1 MTKLSMQGRAPRIRK
16 RPSDFWERLKELDR
30 FFQGR
35 DEVHKTMRR
44 LVKHLEKANIPYAIA
59 GGMAVFAHHYRRTTN
74 DVDILLT
81 PEGFA
86 AFQRLFVPRHYRTM
100 PKRSRRF
107 LDRTNNMTLDI
118 LVTGHFPGSG
128 KPGPISYPDP
138 ADVGQTIEKIQVVN
152 LPNLVQLKLA
162 ARRYQDFADVVN
174 LIRFNQL
181 DESYLEKLDASVR
194 DDFIECL
201 EEKRRDDEY
210 EARE

>member
-1 MTKLSMQGRAPRIRK
+1 MLRSTKDYSLGIGGRPKTFWQGMKEISM
-16 RPSDFWERLKELDR
+16 

-44 LVKHLEKANIPYAIA
+44 LAKRLEKAGIPYVVV

-74 DVDILLT
+74 DVDFLVT
-81 PEGFA
+81 AHGFA
-86 AFQRLFVPRHYRTM
+86 EFQSLFVPKNYGRI

-107 LDRTNNMTLDI
+107 IDEVDKVTVDF
-118 LVTGHFPGSG
+118 LVTGHFPGTG

-138 ADVGQTIEKIQVVN
+138 TEVGQTIEKVQVVN
-152 LPNLVQLKLA
+152 LTNLVQLKLA

-181 DESYLEKLDASVR
+181 DESYLERLHSSVHGN
-194 DDFIECL
+194 FIECL
-201 EEKRRDDEY
+201 EEKRREDKY
-210 EARE
+210 EAQE

>member
-1 MTKLSMQGRAPRIRK
+1 MLRSTKDYSLGIGGRPKSFWQGMKDISM
-16 RPSDFWERLKELDR
+16 

-44 LVKHLEKANIPYAIA
+44 LAKRLEKASIPYAVV
-59 GGMAVFAHHYRRTTN
+59 GGMAVYAHHYRRTTN
-74 DVDILLT
+74 DVDFLVNSQ
-81 PEGFA
+81 GFTE
-86 AFQRLFVPRHYRTM
+86 FHRLFVPKNYDRIPNR
-100 PKRSRRF
+100 RRRF
-107 LDRTNNMTLDI
+107 IDQVNKVTVDF
-118 LVTGHFPGSG
+118 LVTGLFPGSG

-138 ADVGQTIEKIQVVN
+138 VDVRQTIEKIQVVN

-181 DESYLEKLDASVR
+181 DESYLEKLHHSVHG
-194 DDFIECL
+194 DFIECL
-201 EEKRRDDEY
+201 EEKRREEEY

>member
-1 MTKLSMQGRAPRIRK
+1 M
-16 RPSDFWERLKELDR
+16 

-44 LVKHLEKANIPYAIA
+44 LAKRLEKANIPYVVV
-59 GGMAVFAHHYRRTTN
+59 GGMAVFAHQYRRTTK
-74 DVDILLT
+74 DVDFLMTQDGFDEFLRLL
-81 PEGFA
+81 
-86 AFQRLFVPRHYRTM
+86 VPKHYAPI
-100 PKRSRRF
+100 PKPPRRF
-107 LDRTNNMTLDI
+107 IDEVNKVTVDF

-138 ADVGQTIEKIQVVN
+138 ADVSQTIEKIQVVN

-181 DESYLEKLDASVR
+181 GESFLKKIHSSVQG
-194 DDFIECL
+194 DFIECL
-201 EEKRRDDEY
+201 EEKRREEEY

>member
-1 MTKLSMQGRAPRIRK
+1 MLRSTKDYSLGIGGRPKTFWQGMKEISM
-16 RPSDFWERLKELDR
+16 

-44 LVKHLEKANIPYAIA
+44 LAKRLEKANIPYVVV
-59 GGMAVFAHHYRRTTN
+59 GGMAVFAHQYRRTTR
-74 DVDILLT
+74 DVDFLMT
-81 PEGFA
+81 QDGFDE
-86 AFQRLFVPRHYRTM
+86 FLRLFVPKHYAPI
-100 PKRSRRF
+100 PKRPRRF
-107 LDRTNNMTLDI
+107 IDEVNKVTVNF

-138 ADVGQTIEKIQVVN
+138 ADVSQTIEKIQVVN

-181 DESYLEKLDASVR
+181 DESYLEKLHSSVHG
-194 DDFIECL
+194 DFVECL
-201 EEKRRDDEY
+201 EEKRREDEY